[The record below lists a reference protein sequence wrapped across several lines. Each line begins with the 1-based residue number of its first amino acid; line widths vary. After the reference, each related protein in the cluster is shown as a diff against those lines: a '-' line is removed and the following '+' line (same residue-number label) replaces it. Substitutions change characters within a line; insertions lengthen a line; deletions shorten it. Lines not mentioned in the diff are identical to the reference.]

1 MIHNNDEF
9 KDLLFCYVN
18 IKFLNISKNNRQEN
32 IVIFTSEDQLK
43 KLEAA
48 SQILMDATFLICSK
62 KFYQLFNIIED
73 IEKNDFIFPI
83 SHILM
88 THKSRIPMKLYLKV
102 SIKIYKK

>member
-1 MIHNNDEF
+1 MTYDPNNDEF
-9 KDLLFCYVN
+9 KDLPFCYVN
-18 IKFLNISKNNRQEN
+18 KKFLNISKNNRQEN
-32 IVIFTSEDQLK
+32 IVIFISEVQLK

-48 SQILMDATFLICSK
+48 SQILMDATFLSCPK

-83 SHILM
+83 DHILM

-102 SIKIYKK
+102 SIKF